1 MTTPEGELIN
11 KTAEATSKALAE
23 TLKHL
28 RLQPAPTVRMIRFV
42 DHAQKV
48 GDLTIKGFP
57 EVAAPFGLH
66 AVVVAQKKG
75 ESISP
80 MPSTPETDNAF
91 SCLKVNYE
99 HI

>member
-28 RLQPAPTVRMIRFV
+28 RLQPAPTVRMTKFV
-42 DHAQKV
+42 DRPQKV
-48 GDLTIKGFP
+48 GDLTMNGFP

-66 AVVVAQKKG
+66 AVVVAQKRG

-80 MPSTPETDNAF
+80 IP
-91 SCLKVNYE
+91 
-99 HI
+99 